1 MLVESLQYNP
11 VVDEHDAVPQRQG
24 ASLAVALLV
33 LVQGGPIAHVLVAS
47 VQYNTPV
54 DVQSVDPHL
63 HGKLFGVSPLVSPHG
78 KRTVVSQ
85 PSIALLLVSS
95 FCSLQVTFMHVL
107 ASEQSVQVPPA
118 TVGHAGHSL
127 SASHEQV
134 AVLPKT

>member
-1 MLVESLQYNP
+1 MLVELLQYNP
-11 VVDEHDAVPQRQG
+11 VVDEHDVVPQRQE

-33 LVQGGPIAHVLVAS
+33 SVHGRPIAHVLVAS

-95 FCSLQVTFMHVL
+95 FCSLQVTFVHVL
-107 ASEQSVQVPPA
+107 ASEQSVQVPPV
-118 TVGHAGHSL
+118 TVGHVGHS
-127 SASHEQV
+127 SSQEQDALINEV
-134 AVLPKT
+134 T